1 MKVRGF
7 FREIFVF
14 FFLVGYFEY
23 ALNWVL
29 LIWLFLGMVY
39 SYGFLVIIVSKILNS
54 ISGDNGLV
62 RRYENQAM

>member
-1 MKVRGF
+1 MAFLGK
-7 FREIFVF
+7 ILF

-62 RRYENQAM
+62 RRFENQAM

>member
-1 MKVRGF
+1 MAFLGK
-7 FREIFVF
+7 ILF
-14 FFLVGYFEY
+14 FFFWVGYFEY
-23 ALNWVL
+23 VLNWVL
-29 LIWLFLGMVY
+29 LIWLFLGMAY

>member
-1 MKVRGF
+1 MAFLGK
-7 FREIFVF
+7 ILF
-14 FFLVGYFEY
+14 FFFGGLFEY

-39 SYGFLVIIVSKILNS
+39 SYGFLVIIASKILNS

-62 RRYENQAM
+62 RRFENQAM

>member
-1 MKVRGF
+1 M
-7 FREIFVF
+7 
-14 FFLVGYFEY
+14 GYFEY

>member
-1 MKVRGF
+1 MAFLGK
-7 FREIFVF
+7 ILF

-23 ALNWVL
+23 ALK